1 MCGCRNKGV
10 KNVRGNGKPIL
21 SPRGSSSSAGP
32 GPTFSPRKAIQQQQV
47 SSQSVVPNDGLTTEQ
62 RALLAKQ
69 RKEVILRK
77 LGRL

>member
-10 KNVRGNGKPIL
+10 KNVRGKGNTII

-32 GPTFSPRKAIQQQQV
+32 GPTFSPRKVLQQQQV
-47 SSQSVVPNDGLTTEQ
+47 SSQAVSTDGLSTDQ
-62 RALLAKQ
+62 RAALAKQ